1 VLGDYGCLRIRRL
14 RLRPASFFLD
24 DAQTVVGTDRAD
36 PEQRLSDVCAG
47 GETGISVMATY
58 LMVTLAFL
66 CGGTLGNTPAI
77 A

>member
-1 VLGDYGCLRIRRL
+1 VITAVCASGGCDFARL
-14 RLRPASFFLD
+14 LLSLA